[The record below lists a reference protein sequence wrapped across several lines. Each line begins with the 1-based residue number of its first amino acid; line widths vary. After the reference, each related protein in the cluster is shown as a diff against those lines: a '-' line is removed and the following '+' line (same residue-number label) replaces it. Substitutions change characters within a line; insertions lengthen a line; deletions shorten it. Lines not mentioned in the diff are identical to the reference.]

1 VRRILLTAVAGLAL
15 ALGLTDSRASDLKG
29 APVKPKPVVK
39 PAAEGTCG
47 EFGTSVYFEDT
58 PKAAAKKARKEKKLV
73 FVLHVS
79 GLFEDP
85 KLT

>member
-15 ALGLTDSRASDLKG
+15 VLGLADSRANDSKG
-29 APVKPKPVVK
+29 APVKP
-39 PAAEGTCG
+39 AAASTCG